1 MVEPVVLL
9 LNGRGHRVI
18 RARDAGIE
26 AEDDQT
32 LVEYALANALVVV
45 TFDRD
50 LRDKSL
56 RGGRKCLH
64 IRPPERTARDR
75 IAAAYATV
83 ADCFARQSRPLVT
96 VRRDGSV
103 DC

>member
-32 LVEYALANALVVV
+32 LVEYALANKLVVV

-56 RGGRKCLH
+56 RGGCACLQV
-64 IRPPERTARDR
+64 RPPERTARDR
-75 IAAAYATV
+75 LAAAYAKVVDLLCRGNPFVVLQPDGTV
-83 ADCFARQSRPLVT
+83 SGP
-96 VRRDGSV
+96 
-103 DC
+103 

>member
-9 LNGRGHRVI
+9 LNGRGHRVV

-32 LVEYALANALVVV
+32 LVEYALANQLTVV

-56 RGGRKCLH
+56 RGGCKCLH

-75 IAAAYATV
+75 VAAAYAAIV
-83 ADCFARQSRPLVT
+83 DCFGGQNRPLTT
-96 VRRDGSV
+96 VRPDGTV
-103 DC
+103 EC

>member
-9 LNGRGHRVI
+9 LNGRGHRVV
-18 RARDAGIE
+18 RARQAGIE

-32 LVEYALANALVVV
+32 LVEYALAVF

-56 RGGRKCLH
+56 RGGCRCLH

-75 IAAAYATV
+75 LAQAYGAV
-83 ADCFARQSRPLVT
+83 IDCFERNRPY
-96 VRRDGSV
+96 VRLTREGNVESPG
-103 DC
+103 